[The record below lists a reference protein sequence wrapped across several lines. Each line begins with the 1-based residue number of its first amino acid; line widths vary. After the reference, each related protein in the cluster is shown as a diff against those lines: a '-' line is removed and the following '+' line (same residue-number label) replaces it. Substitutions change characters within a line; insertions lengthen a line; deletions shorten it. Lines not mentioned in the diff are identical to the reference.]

1 MKHDLIERYIY
12 AATKRLPAKNRED
25 VSMELRGLID
35 DMLLERCGDETPT
48 EKDIRV
54 VLTELGTPMEVYAK
68 YDEDADKC
76 LIGQPYY
83 STYKFVLKIVLASVV
98 VGMTIVSLIQ
108 AIVDPTI
115 WYDMISDWVS
125 DLSGSLMTAFA
136 FVTILFA
143 FFQDEGIK
151 LDKTF
156 DLNDLPTVPKKK
168 QEISKIDPVVGLVID
183 ILFVILFLAAPHMRG
198 AVNTQTGVIV
208 PIFNVD
214 VIRAHWYIIVLFALF
229 GIVRET
235 VKLLEGRYNNKVMA
249 TTVVTNVLSAGTAA
263 WWLSDANLFNPAF
276 TNAITQQVGE
286 GEEVVIT
293 MFEHFPR
300 FFLAVMIFA
309 LALDTIEVV
318 VKTLRK

>member
-1 MKHDLIERYIY
+1 MKHDLIERYVY
-12 AATKRLPAKNRED
+12 AATKRLPGKNRED

-35 DMLLERCGDETPT
+35 DMLTERCGDEAPT

-83 STYKFVLKIVLASVV
+83 STYKFVIKIVLASVV
-98 VGMTIVSLIQ
+98 LGMTIVSVIQ
-108 AIVDPTI
+108 AVVEPTV
-115 WYDMISDWVS
+115 WYEMISEWIGN
-125 DLSGSLMTAFA
+125 LSGSLMTAFA

-143 FFQDEGIK
+143 FFQDKGIR
-151 LDKTF
+151 LDTSSNL
-156 DLNDLPTVPKKK
+156 DELPSVPKKK
-168 QEISKIDPVVGLVID
+168 QEISKVEPVIGIVID
-183 ILFVILFLAAPHMRG
+183 ILFVIVFLAAPHLLG
-198 AVNTQTGVIV
+198 AVSTETGVIV
-208 PIFNVD
+208 PIFNVA
-214 VIRAHWYIIVLFALF
+214 VIRAHWYIITLFALF

-235 VKLLEGRYNNKVMA
+235 VKLLEGRYNNKVML
-249 TTVVTNVLSAGTAA
+249 TTIVTNGLSAVTAF

-276 TNAITQQVGE
+276 SNMITRHLE
-286 GEEVVIT
+286 ENEEVVIT
-293 MFEHFPR
+293 LFEHFPR

-309 LALDTIEVV
+309 LALDTIETV

>member
-143 FFQDEGIK
+143 FFQDKGIK

-156 DLNDLPTVPKKK
+156 DLNELPTVPKKK

-183 ILFVILFLAAPHMRG
+183 ILFVILFLAAPHMLG

-249 TTVVTNVLSAGTAA
+249 TTVVTNVLSVGTAV
-263 WWLSDANLFNPAF
+263 WWLSDTNLFNPAF

>member
-12 AATKRLPAKNRED
+12 AATKRLPAKSRED

-35 DMLLERCGDETPT
+35 DMLSERCGDEIPT

-83 STYKFVLKIVLASVV
+83 STYKFVIKIVLASVF

-108 AIVDPTI
+108 AIVEPTV
-115 WYDMISDWVS
+115 WYDMISNWVS
-125 DLSGSLMTAFA
+125 ELSGSLMTAFA

-143 FFQDEGIK
+143 FFQDKGIK

-168 QEISKIDPVVGLVID
+168 QVISKVDPVIGIVID
-183 ILFVILFLAAPHMRG
+183 ILFVILFLAAPHLLG
-198 AVNTQTGVIV
+198 AVNTNTGAII

-214 VIRAHWYIIVLFALF
+214 VIRAHWYIIALFALF

-235 VKLLEGRYNNKVMA
+235 VKLMEGRYNKKVMF
-249 TTVVTNVLSAGTAA
+249 TTIAANGLSAVTAF

-276 TNAITQQVGE
+276 TSAIVQE
-286 GEEVVIT
+286 LEENEAVVVT
-293 MFEHFPR
+293 LFERFGT
-300 FFLAVMIFA
+300 FFLAVMI
-309 LALDTIEVV
+309 LALVLDTVEVV

>member
-12 AATKRLPAKNRED
+12 AATKRLPGKNRED

-35 DMLLERCGDETPT
+35 DMLSERCGGETPT

-54 VLTELGTPMEVYAK
+54 VLTELGTPMEVYSR

-83 STYKFVLKIVLASVV
+83 STYKFVIKIVLASVV
-98 VGMTIVSLIQ
+98 FGMTIVSVIQ
-108 AIVDPTI
+108 TVLEPTV
-115 WYDMISDWVS
+115 WYEMISEWIGN
-125 DLSGSLMTAFA
+125 LSGSLVSAFA

-143 FFQDEGIK
+143 FFQDKGVR
-151 LDKTF
+151 LDSSSNL
-156 DLNDLPTVPKKK
+156 DDLPSVPKKK
-168 QEISKIDPVVGLVID
+168 QEISKLDAVIGIVID
-183 ILFVILFLAAPHMRG
+183 ILFVILFLAAPYLLG
-198 AVNTQTGVIV
+198 AVNTETGAIV

-235 VKLLEGRYNNKVMA
+235 VKLLEGRYNNKVML
-249 TTVVTNVLSAGTAA
+249 TTIAANVLSAGTAV

-276 TNAITQQVGE
+276 TNVIVQHV
-286 GEEVVIT
+286 EETEAVVIT
-293 MFEHFPR
+293 LFEQFPR
-300 FFLAVMIFA
+300 FFLAVMILA
-309 LALDTIEVV
+309 LAMDTIETV
-318 VKTLRK
+318 VKTIRK

>member
-12 AATKRLPAKNRED
+12 AATKRLPGKNRED

-35 DMLLERCGDETPT
+35 DMLTERCGDETPT

-54 VLTELGTPMEVYAK
+54 GLTELGTPMEVYAK

-108 AIVDPTI
+108 AVVEPTV
-115 WYDMISDWVS
+115 WYDMISEWIG

-143 FFQDEGIK
+143 FFQDKGIK
-151 LDKTF
+151 LDGSSNL
-156 DLNDLPTVPKKK
+156 DELPTVPKKK
-168 QEISKIDPVVGLVID
+168 QVISKIDPVVGLVID
-183 ILFVILFLAAPHMRG
+183 ILFVTFFLAAPHLIG
-198 AVNTQTGVIV
+198 ANITGTSEIV

-214 VIRAHWYIIVLFALF
+214 VLRAHWYIIVLFALF

-235 VKLLEGRYNNKVMA
+235 VKLLEGRYNNKVLV
-249 TTVVTNVLSAGTAA
+249 TTVAANALSAGTAV
-263 WWLSDANLFNPAF
+263 WWLSVKNLFNPAF
-276 TNAITQQVGE
+276 TNAIAQQVGE

-300 FFLAVMIFA
+300 FFLAVMILA

>member
-35 DMLLERCGDETPT
+35 DMILERCGDETPT

-108 AIVDPTI
+108 MVVEPTI

-143 FFQDEGIK
+143 FFQDKGIK

-214 VIRAHWYIIVLFALF
+214 VIRAHWYIVVLFALF

-276 TNAITQQVGE
+276 TNVIAQQVGE

>member
-12 AATKRLPAKNRED
+12 AATKRLPGKNRED

-35 DMLLERCGDETPT
+35 DMLTERCGDETPT

-108 AIVDPTI
+108 AVVEPTV
-115 WYDMISDWVS
+115 WYDMISEWIG

-143 FFQDEGIK
+143 FFQDKGIK
-151 LDKTF
+151 LDGSSN
-156 DLNDLPTVPKKK
+156 LEELPTVPKKK
-168 QEISKIDPVVGLVID
+168 QVISKIDPVIGIVID
-183 ILFVILFLAAPHMRG
+183 IMFVILFLAAPHMLG

-214 VIRAHWYIIVLFALF
+214 VIRTHWYIITLFALF

-235 VKLLEGRYNNKVMA
+235 VKLLEGRYNNKVML
-249 TTVVTNVLSAGTAA
+249 TTVTTNVLSAGTAI

-276 TNAITQQVGE
+276 TNVIVE
-286 GEEVVIT
+286 HLEENEEAVVT
-293 MFEHFPR
+293 LFEHFPR
-300 FFLAVMIFA
+300 FFLVVMIFA

>member
-12 AATKRLPAKNRED
+12 AATKRLPAKSRED

-35 DMLLERCGDETPT
+35 DMLTERCGDETPT

-54 VLTELGTPMEVYAK
+54 VLTELGTPMEVYSK

-143 FFQDEGIK
+143 FFQDKGIK

-156 DLNDLPTVPKKK
+156 DLNELPTVPNKK

-183 ILFVILFLAAPHMRG
+183 ILFVILFLAAPHMLG

-235 VKLLEGRYNNKVMA
+235 VKLLEGRYNNKVMG
-249 TTVVTNVLSAGTAA
+249 TTVVIRHEDGYTTKYSCLAQEVMVAAGDIVTMGQQIGCVGTTALLESALDPHVHFSVTC
-263 WWLSDANLFNPAF
+263 DN
-276 TNAITQQVGE
+276 
-286 GEEVVIT
+286 EVVDPA
-293 MFEHFPR
+293 E
-300 FFLAVMIFA
+300 FLE
-309 LALDTIEVV
+309 LG
-318 VKTLRK
+318 

>member
-12 AATKRLPAKNRED
+12 AATKRLPGKNRED

-54 VLTELGTPMEVYAK
+54 VLTELGSPMEVYAK

-98 VGMTIVSLIQ
+98 VGMTIVSVIQ
-108 AIVDPTI
+108 AVLEPTV
-115 WYDMISDWVS
+115 WYEMISEWLGN
-125 DLSGSLMTAFA
+125 LSGSLMTAFA
-136 FVTILFA
+136 SVTILFA
-143 FFQDEGIK
+143 FFQDKGIR
-151 LDKTF
+151 LDTSSNL
-156 DLNDLPTVPKKK
+156 DELPSVPKKK
-168 QEISKIDPVVGLVID
+168 QEISKIDPVIGIVID
-183 ILFVILFLAAPHMRG
+183 ILFVTFFLAAPPLIG
-198 AVNTQTGVIV
+198 ANITGTGEII

-214 VIRAHWYIIVLFALF
+214 VLRAHWYIIVLFALF

-235 VKLLEGRYNNKVMA
+235 VKLLEGRYNNKVMLTSIA
-249 TTVVTNVLSAGTAA
+249 ANALSAVTAF
-263 WWLSDANLFNPAF
+263 WWLSDRNLFNPAF
-276 TNAITQQVGE
+276 TNAIVQQLGE

-293 MFEHFPR
+293 MFEHFPK
-300 FFLAVMIFA
+300 FFLAVMLFA

>member
-1 MKHDLIERYIY
+1 MKHDLIERYVY
-12 AATKRLPAKNRED
+12 AATKRLPGKNRED

-35 DMLLERCGDETPT
+35 DMLTERCGDEAPT

-76 LIGQPYY
+76 LIGQPYF
-83 STYKFVLKIVLASVV
+83 STYKFVVKIVLAAVLL
-98 VGMTIVSLIQ
+98 GMTIVSVIQ
-108 AIVDPTI
+108 AVVEPTV
-115 WYDMISDWVS
+115 WYEMISEWIGN
-125 DLSGSLMTAFA
+125 LSGSLMTAFA

-143 FFQDEGIK
+143 FFQDKGIR
-151 LDKTF
+151 LDASANL
-156 DLNDLPTVPKKK
+156 DELPSVPKKK
-168 QEISKIDPVVGLVID
+168 QEISKVEPVIGIVTD
-183 ILFVILFLAAPHMRG
+183 ILFVIVFLAAPHLLG
-198 AVNTQTGVIV
+198 AVSTETGVIV

-214 VIRAHWYIIVLFALF
+214 VIRAHWYIITLFALF

-235 VKLLEGRYNNKVMA
+235 VKLLEGRYNNKVML
-249 TTVVTNVLSAGTAA
+249 TTIVTNGLSAVTAF

-276 TNAITQQVGE
+276 SNMITWHLE
-286 GEEVVIT
+286 ENEEVVIT
-293 MFEHFPR
+293 LFEHFPR

-309 LALDTIEVV
+309 LALDTIETV